1 MKEHNEQL
9 IERTSS
15 GLKAIADAITPFVG
29 APGKDASGTYV
40 ASLTEALMGITS
52 GLVMIAES
60 IGDLAEAVRERNTD
74 SQ

>member
-1 MKEHNEQL
+1 MKEHHEQL
-9 IERTSS
+9 IERTSL

-29 APGKDASGTYV
+29 VPGKDASGAYV
-40 ASLTEALMGITS
+40 ASLTEAMMGITS

-74 SQ
+74 SL